1 MELNTEINTNPVTD
15 LIKDTDEANFM
26 VDVIEASQETPVI
39 VDFWAPWCGPCKQLG
54 PMLEDAV
61 RKRGGKVKMV
71 KINVDE
77 NQGIASQLRVQS
89 IPAVFAFSGGQ
100 PVDGFQGVQS
110 PAQIDEFMDKL
121 AAMAPA
127 SPIDEA
133 LDQADALVD
142 AGEVESAGQYF
153 GAVLAQ
159 EPQNTRAILGLA
171 NIIIDI
177 GDLEQARQILAN
189 LLDKDATKGEPLLA
203 KIAMLEA
210 ASDTGPIDE
219 LLAQID
225 QNPDDHQARIEAATA
240 LFASA
245 RHEEAIDQLLESFSR
260 DREWNEGAAK
270 AQLIKIFEAME
281 PSDPILAKGRRKFTS
296 LVFL

>member
-1 MELNTEINTNPVTD
+1 MELNTTPVTD

-26 VDVIEASQETPVI
+26 IDVIEASQETPVI

-100 PVDGFQGVQS
+100 PVDAFQGVQS
-110 PAQIDEFMDKL
+110 PTQIDEFIDKL
-121 AAMAPA
+121 ASMAPA

-133 LDQADALVD
+133 LEQADALVE
-142 AGEVESAGQYF
+142 AGEIEAAGQYF

-159 EPQNTRAILGLA
+159 EPQNTRAILSLA
-171 NIIIDI
+171 SIVIDM
-177 GDLEQARQILAN
+177 GDMEQARQLLAN
-189 LLDKDATKGEPLLA
+189 LPDKDASKAEPLIA

-210 ASDTGPIDE
+210 AANAGPIDE
-219 LLAQID
+219 LLAQIEK
-225 QNPDDHQARIEAATA
+225 NPDDHQARIDAATA
-240 LFASA
+240 LFAIE
-245 RHEEAIDQLLESFSR
+245 RHEEAIDQLIESFAR
-260 DREWNEGAAK
+260 DREWNDGAAK
-270 AQLIKIFEAME
+270 AQLIKIFGAMD
-281 PSDPILAKGRRKFTS
+281 PADPILAKGRRKFTS